1 MARFKNDDIGGIE
14 KKENIF
20 HIKQKQLNHRERGG
34 NRVRESEIL

>member
-20 HIKQKQLNHRERGG
+20 HIKQKQLNHREREG
-34 NRVRESEIL
+34 E